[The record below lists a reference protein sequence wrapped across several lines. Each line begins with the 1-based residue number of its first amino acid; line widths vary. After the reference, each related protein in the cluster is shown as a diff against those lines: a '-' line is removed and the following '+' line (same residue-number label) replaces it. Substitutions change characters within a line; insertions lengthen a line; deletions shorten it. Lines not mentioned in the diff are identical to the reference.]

1 MKLAS
6 SENEYRSVTVHR
18 EGADY
23 ECRCSKGGINGFRS
37 GKNTLLH
44 GLSKKTSFAPK
55 IVTSK
60 SQRLER

>member
-37 GKNTLLH
+37 GEKYPATWT
-44 GLSKKTSFAPK
+44 K
-55 IVTSK
+55 
-60 SQRLER
+60 